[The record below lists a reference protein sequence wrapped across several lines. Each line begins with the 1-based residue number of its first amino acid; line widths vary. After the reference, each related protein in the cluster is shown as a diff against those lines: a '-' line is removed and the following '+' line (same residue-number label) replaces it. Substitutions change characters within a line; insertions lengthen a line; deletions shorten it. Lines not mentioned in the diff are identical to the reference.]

1 MQVFALPAVM
11 LYLQLSLFAMAM
23 GLCAGVL
30 LAGLAAWGTSKGN
43 NEPPV
48 SSPILLLSNAQH
60 DRAEGASEAP

>member
-23 GLCAGVL
+23 ALCAGIL
-30 LAGLAAWGTSKGN
+30 LAGLAAWGTSKGD

-48 SSPILLLSNAQH
+48 SAPILLQCNAQH
-60 DRAEGASEAP
+60 DRGKRA